1 MSKKFNEM
9 VHKLSDALTG
19 GVMNAADLLVKT
31 MKSTKTM
38 PTGVAE

>member
-1 MSKKFNEM
+1 M

-19 GVMNAADLLVKT
+19 GVMNASDLLGKI
-31 MKSTKTM
+31 MKSTKIM